1 MYVLLVPR
9 YPSYWSLDCW
19 FPFGEPYQATG
30 IVSPRMGFLG
40 ERVDGWLQYRSEEA
54 WEGRKERKKDEMK
67 NGNVRFNG

>member
-1 MYVLLVPR
+1 M
-9 YPSYWSLDCW
+9 
-19 FPFGEPYQATG
+19 
-30 IVSPRMGFLG
+30 SPRMGFLG